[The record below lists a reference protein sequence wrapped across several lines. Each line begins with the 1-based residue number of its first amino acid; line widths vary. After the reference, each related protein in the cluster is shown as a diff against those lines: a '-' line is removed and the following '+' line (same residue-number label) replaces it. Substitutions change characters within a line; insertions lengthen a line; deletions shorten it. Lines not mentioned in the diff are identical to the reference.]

1 MSSKNIVRFARVA
14 PQVQPAI
21 HAQNAWMD
29 APWML
34 HPRQTLS
41 LRLQRPA
48 LLQLRCGSLWVTAG
62 DGLSDHF
69 LQAGQ
74 TLHVPAGCVVLEG
87 CGADPAHWTCHAQ
100 PRSGLAYAWRLFVRD
115 VGLAAGLL
123 ARAGRRLLLAARS
136 AASNARVDQAVIKL
150 EDSKASGGGV

>member
-1 MSSKNIVRFARVA
+1 MSSKNIVHIGRVA

-41 LRLQRPA
+41 LRLRRPA
-48 LLQLRCGSLWVTAG
+48 RLQLRRGSLWVTAG
-62 DGLSDHF
+62 DGQGDHF

-74 TLHVPAGCVVLEG
+74 VLHLPSGSVVIES
-87 CGADPAHWTCHAQ
+87 CGADSAHWTCHAQ
-100 PRSGLAYAWRLFVRD
+100 PRSGLACAWRLFVRD
-115 VGLAAGLL
+115 AAQAAGLL
-123 ARAGRRLLLAARS
+123 GRAGLRLLLAARR
-136 AASNARVDQAVIKL
+136 ATLNA
-150 EDSKASGGGV
+150 KAWR